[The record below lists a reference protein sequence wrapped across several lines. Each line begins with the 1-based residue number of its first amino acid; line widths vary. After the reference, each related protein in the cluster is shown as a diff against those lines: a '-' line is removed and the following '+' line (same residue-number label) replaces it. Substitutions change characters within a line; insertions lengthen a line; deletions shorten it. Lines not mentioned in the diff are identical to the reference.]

1 MVQRTRLAKI
11 INILS
16 PIDKITFLYAVSTA
30 LWILFFYSKID
41 QAGLLLINR
50 FVILIAVTGIAI
62 WHKNRPSLFSDISRH
77 LYGIVLLSYWYG
89 ETYQLNRVL
98 FIPFDEIFYHI
109 DQLIFGFQPSIEFC
123 KALPARW
130 VSEILNVGYFSYF
143 FLNLATFAIVFIKKR
158 EDAIKSVFIV
168 LTSFFIY
175 YWIFILFPVV
185 GPQFWLPEALR
196 NAQDGYIFQKGVVLV
211 QQIGEQP
218 TGAFPSSHV
227 GMTMIFLFITRKYSK
242 KAFNIM
248 VPIALLLIFSTVY
261 IKAHYAIDVAAGLI
275 TCIPIYWIS
284 KYLFIHLNNKDITIH
299 QN

>member
-16 PIDKITFLYAVSTA
+16 PIDKITYLYAVSTA

-50 FVILIAVTGIAI
+50 FVILSVVTGIAI
-62 WHKNRPSLFSDISRH
+62 WHKNRPSLLSDLSRH
-77 LYGIVLLSYWYG
+77 LYGIILLSYWYG

-109 DQLIFGFQPSIEFC
+109 DQLIFGFQPSVEFC
-123 KALPARW
+123 KAFPNRW
-130 VSEILNVGYFSYF
+130 VSEILNFGYFSYF
-143 FLNLATFAIVFIKKR
+143 FLNLATFAVVFIKKR

-185 GPQFWLPEALR
+185 GPQFWLPETLR
-196 NAQDGYIFQKGVVLV
+196 DVQSGYIFQKGLLLV
-211 QQIGEQP
+211 QQFGEKP

-227 GMTMIFLFITRKYSK
+227 GMTLIFLFITRKYSK
-242 KAFNIM
+242 RAFNIM
-248 VPIALLLIFSTVY
+248 IPIALLLIFSTVY
-261 IKAHYAIDVAAGLI
+261 IKAHYVVDVFAGLI

-284 KYLFIHLNNKDITIH
+284 KYLFTLLNKKNSPIPQK
-299 QN
+299 